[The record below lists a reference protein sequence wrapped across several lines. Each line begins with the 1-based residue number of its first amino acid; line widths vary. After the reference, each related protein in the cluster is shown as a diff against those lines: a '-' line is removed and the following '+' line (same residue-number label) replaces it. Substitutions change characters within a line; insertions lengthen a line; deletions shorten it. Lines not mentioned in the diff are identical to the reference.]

1 MICPLKI
8 ITIAMMA
15 LASLLAGCSERD
27 KPGANEKVFR
37 YPLVAKVKSLDPGN
51 IEDVYGSLIASHIC
65 ESLYTYHYLKRPF
78 ELEPQLADGMP
89 EISPDKLTYTIRI
102 KKGVF
107 FQDDPCFSDGK
118 GRELKAG
125 DFIFAFK
132 RIANIR
138 YISPNWGGFKDRIVG
153 LDEFRDYTQQFKNE
167 FEVDYSKEVEGLKA
181 LDDYTLQI
189 KLVKPWP
196 QFLDDLTSVVS
207 APVPKEAADMYQKDM
222 IYHPIGTGPYYLKKW
237 HKSVYLEL
245 AKNPNF
251 RQEFYPSE
259 GSPSDTENDLL
270 TAAGKQ
276 LPFIDR
282 IIFRIIEE
290 EQPAWLLFM
299 RGEMDVMGIPKD
311 NFSSAVD
318 MAALRPTTNMQQRDI
333 RLDIYDQP
341 SIFYIGFN
349 MHDPVLGKN
358 KPLRQAISLA
368 VSREKLNEL
377 FYNGRWKI
385 AHSLMHPEMNEYDPE
400 IVKEGFSRYDPQE
413 ARRLVA
419 EAQKVHGG
427 PIPELTIGMSGGD
440 TFSRQ
445 FGQFVQRQI
454 EAVGLKVRIDYTDWP
469 TYTERMNKG
478 QMQIFGGGGV
488 RFSTPDALG
497 ALTMFATKYFAPLG
511 NSFFYSDPEYDRLYD
526 QAEVM
531 FAGPERTELYRRME
545 KMVLSDYPGVFTNH
559 RVQYTLRHG
568 WVQNFKPHPFLY
580 GYMKYIDVDTE
591 KQNSYKKLT
600 KELAKTKDQ

>member
-1 MICPLKI
+1 MNRTLKI
-8 ITIAMMA
+8 TCITAA
-15 LASLLAGCSERD
+15 LAFLLAGCPKEGAAN
-27 KPGANEKVFR
+27 PGEKVFR
-37 YPLVAKVKSLDPGN
+37 YPLVAKVKSLDTGN
-51 IEDVYGSLIASHIC
+51 MTDVYENLVGSHIC

-78 ELEPQLADGMP
+78 VLEPQLAESMP
-89 EISPDKLTYTIRI
+89 EISRDKLTYTIKI

-107 FQDDPCFSDGK
+107 FQDDACFPDGK
-118 GRELKAG
+118 GRELKAE
-125 DFIFAFK
+125 DFVFAFK

-138 YISPNWGGFKDRIVG
+138 YVSPNWGGFKDRLVG
-153 LDEFRDYTQQFKNE
+153 LDDFRNYTAQFKNE
-167 FEVDYSKEVEGLKA
+167 FEVDYSREVEGLRA

-196 QFLDDLTSVVS
+196 QLLDDLTTVVA
-207 APVPKEAADMYQKDM
+207 APIPKEAVDMYQKDM

-245 AKNPNF
+245 VKNPNF
-251 RQEFYPSE
+251 RQEFYPAE
-259 GSPSDTENDLL
+259 GSLDDAQAGLL
-270 TAAGKQ
+270 ADAGKR
-276 LPFIDR
+276 LPFVDR

-299 RGEMDVMGIPKD
+299 RGQLDMAGIPKD

-318 MAALRPTTNMQQRDI
+318 LNALRPTKDMQKRDI
-333 RLDIYDQP
+333 ELDVYDLP

-368 VSREKLNEL
+368 VDKQRLNEL
-377 FYNGRWKI
+377 FYNGRWKV
-385 AHSLMHPEMNEYDPE
+385 AHSLIHPEMNEYDPAL
-400 IVKEGFSRYDPQE
+400 VAAGFMKYDPQE

-419 EAQKVHGG
+419 EAEKINGG
-427 PIPELTIGMSGGD
+427 PIPELSIGMGGGD

-445 FGQFVQRQI
+445 FGQFVERQI
-454 EAVGLKVRIDYTDWP
+454 EAVGLKVKIDFTDWP
-469 TYTERMNKG
+469 TYTDRMNKG

-497 ALTMFATKYFAPLG
+497 ALAMFATKYFAPLG
-511 NSFFYSDPEYDRLYD
+511 NSFFYSDPEYDKLYD

-531 FAGPERTELYRRME
+531 FPSDERTELYRRME
-545 KMVLSDYPGVFTNH
+545 RMVLQDYPGVFTNH

-568 WVQNFKPHPFLY
+568 WVENFKPHPFLY
-580 GYMKYIDVDTE
+580 GWLTYIDIDTE
-591 KQNSYKKLT
+591 KQKSYKSLT
-600 KELAKTKDQ
+600 KELETTKSE